1 MNEVGFLVVVGVVLA
16 TALAIRRLRKGR
28 GLWVRG
34 LTPWERALLVK
45 YVPHYGRLSA
55 AGKQRFESITATFL
69 HEKRW
74 EGVGM
79 ELEEEMRVMI
89 AASAAQLL
97 LGRPEVKLRHFERFQ
112 VYANAYRS
120 DRNDRWH
127 QGEVQPRNGLVRISW
142 RHFLHGYSDPR
153 DAHNVALHELAHAF
167 WFEDLIPNGE
177 QGFLDPELKARWL
190 KRADEVMTRIHGG
203 EEVLFREYAGTNRE
217 EFFAVAVEYFFEQPR
232 EFLYE
237 HPDLYDL
244 LRGMLHQDPLR
255 EDGPLLPG
263 VLEEVSPK

>member
-1 MNEVGFLVVVGVVLA
+1 MNLAGFLIVVGVVLA
-16 TALAIRRLRKGR
+16 TALAIRRLRSGR
-28 GLWVRG
+28 GLWPRG
-34 LTPWERALLVK
+34 LSPWERALLEK
-45 YVPHYGRLSA
+45 YMLYYGRLPA
-55 AGKQRFESITATFL
+55 AERSRFETITATFL
-69 HEKRW
+69 HGKRW

-177 QGFLDPELKARWL
+177 QGFLDRELKARWL
-190 KRADEVMTRIHGG
+190 KRADEVMARIHRG
-203 EEVLFREYAGTNRE
+203 EEVLFRDYAGTNRE
-217 EFFAVAVEYFFEQPR
+217 EFFAVAVEYYFEQPR

-237 HPDLYDL
+237 HPDLYEL
-244 LRGMLHQDPLR
+244 LRGMLQQDPLQ
-255 EDGPLLPG
+255 EGSPLLRPLP
-263 VLEEVSPK
+263 VAPN